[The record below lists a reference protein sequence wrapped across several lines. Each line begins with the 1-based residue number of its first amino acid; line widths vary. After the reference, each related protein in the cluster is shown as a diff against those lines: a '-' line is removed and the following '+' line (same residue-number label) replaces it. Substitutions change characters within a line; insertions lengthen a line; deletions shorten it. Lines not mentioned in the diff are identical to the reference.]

1 MGEAQIDLGIVGKLA
16 LVTGGTH
23 GIGLATAI
31 SLARE
36 GCRLIVCSRSAARVA
51 QALETLLGISP
62 GHRGY
67 RFDALD
73 RSSVDEL
80 IARITEDEPSNV
92 DILVNNV
99 GGGGRWGKA
108 DVLAN
113 GIEIW
118 DEVYQKNVG
127 VSIQLTTA
135 FIPGML
141 LQQWGRVIGVTSIY
155 GRHCG
160 GRPWFNVAKFA
171 ETALFKNFSSNR
183 DFIRGG
189 VTFNTV
195 APGNIMIPDTGWAA
209 EKDSDPDGFRKRMLE
224 DFPLGRMGT
233 PEEIACVITFLCS
246 QKASLVNGASIL
258 VDGGE
263 SPVL

>member
-1 MGEAQIDLGIVGKLA
+1 MDLGLEGKFA

-23 GIGLATAI
+23 GIGLATAL

-36 GCRLIVCSRSAARVA
+36 GCRLIVCSRSSTRIE
-51 QALETLLGISP
+51 QALGALCELSP

-67 RFDALD
+67 DFDALD
-73 RSSVDEL
+73 RDSVKNL
-80 IARITEDEPSNV
+80 LTRIAVDYPEGI

-99 GGGGRWGKA
+99 GGGGRWGKE
-108 DVLAN
+108 DVLLN
-113 GIEIW
+113 GIEVW

-127 VSIQLTTA
+127 VAIQLTTA
-135 FIPGML
+135 L
-141 LQQWGRVIGVTSIY
+141 LPAMIEKGWGRVLGVTSIY
-155 GRHCG
+155 GVSCG

-183 DFIRGG
+183 DFIRNG

-195 APGNIMIPDTGWAA
+195 APGNIMIPDTGWSIQR
-209 EKDSDPDGFRKRMLE
+209 DLDPV
-224 DFPLGRMGT
+224 DFESKMKEQTPLGRLGT
-233 PEEIACVITFLCS
+233 PEEIASVITFLCS
-246 QKASLVNGASIL
+246 PLSSFVNGASIL

-263 SPVL
+263 SSVF

>member
-1 MGEAQIDLGIVGKLA
+1 MNLGLSGKLA

-23 GIGLATAI
+23 GIGLATAV
-31 SLARE
+31 SLAEE
-36 GCRLIVCSRSAARVA
+36 GCSLIVCSRSAARVA
-51 QALETLLGISP
+51 DALEKLHNISP

-67 RFDALD
+67 QFDALD
-73 RSSVDEL
+73 RGSVDDL
-80 IARITEDEPSNV
+80 IADVIKNDPRTV

-113 GIEIW
+113 GMEVW

-141 LQQWGRVIGVTSIY
+141 VQQWGRVIGVTSIY

-160 GRPWFNVAKFA
+160 GRPWFNIAKFA

-183 DFIRGG
+183 EFIRGG

-209 EKDSDPDGFRKRMLE
+209 EKESDPAAFRKRMLE
-224 DFPLGRMGT
+224 EFPLGRMGN
-233 PEEIACVITFLCS
+233 PEEVAYVITFLCS